1 MKNSS
6 TIHALIR
13 LVNHWLKATDSP
25 GNIVRSCMIDFSKAF
40 DRVDHNIILRK
51 LEDLDIHPLLLNWIA
66 NNLRDR
72 KQRVKLTNCLSDWLP
87 KSAGVPQ
94 GAKLGPVL
102 FMIMI
107 NDLTAK
113 VSDEIHPIVKYVD
126 DYTIYET
133 YNENSNSTIQN
144 QLNELTSW
152 TSTNNMRINIKKTK
166 KT

>member
-1 MKNSS
+1 
-6 TIHALIR
+6 
-13 LVNHWLKATDSP
+13 
-25 GNIVRSCMIDFSKAF
+25 
-40 DRVDHNIILRK
+40 
-51 LEDLDIHPLLLNWIA
+51 
-66 NNLRDR
+66 
-72 KQRVKLTNCLSDWLP
+72 
-87 KSAGVPQ
+87 
-94 GAKLGPVL
+94 
-102 FMIMI
+102 MIMI

-152 TSTNNMRINIKKTK
+152 TSTNNMSINIKKTK